1 MTMANSSAASQCE
14 ADPGGTI
21 ATNVAIGT
29 DWMTKDLI
37 DSIPYQ
43 LDLLKRG
50 LYVAVYPW

>member
-1 MTMANSSAASQCE
+1 MANSSAASQCE